1 VTNTDVSVMDGLVAC
16 AEIRKLERVSGEGH
30 QLIIGLTGN
39 ARQRQLAEA
48 MEAGMD
54 DGELLWLSAVYMVGR
69 VSVCRVV
76 LMRRVSR
83 GETVQIGG
91 PCCED

>member
-16 AEIRKLERVSGEGH
+16 AEIRKLERVLGEGH

-54 DGELLWLSAVYMVGR
+54 DGELLWLSAVGVYQAAE
-69 VSVCRVV
+69 SC
-76 LMRRVSR
+76 
-83 GETVQIGG
+83 
-91 PCCED
+91 